1 MENLF
6 VRGLGILLIRETA
19 LKIVAFI
26 GNIILAR
33 LLSPEYFGLFVI
45 LSFVISF
52 FALFTDIGLSSAII
66 QQKDKI
72 SRQKVTTIFL
82 TRQLLSILIVIL
94 LWIVAPY
101 IKFFYH
107 QIDSN
112 AIFALRIFSLSILIG
127 PFSDIGISLLEREF
141 KYNLISLIDAVGV
154 VAYQVTAIICAL
166 MGFYLWSFIIAIFV
180 KEILEGLLV
189 VILKP
194 WKPTLTNSLKSIK
207 TMLSFGL
214 YLQMGGLLTFLHDS
228 VNPLIAGILN
238 GSSAVGLLDWASSL
252 ALIPKN
258 LTDNY
263 GRVAFAGF
271 SRIQDDDVLIK
282 ETIETSISLLSLII
296 FLFGAIMVGFGN
308 EIIHYLY
315 PPVWYAGIPALFWY
329 VLGTFFFSFIS
340 PLGQLA
346 LAKGASKLIFYASI
360 LFLLVEWFSAII
372 LSKMIGFSGISIAFF
387 IAQLTTAILYLIIFK
402 TFDIKIELRKL
413 LLPKLLILIVI
424 YIFILLLNLIIPH
437 NIYLLIFKI
446 SAVLGAYVAMVYF
459 FARKDFSKFT
469 YFIFKSI
476 RFNS

>member
-263 GRVAFAGF
+263 GRVAFA
-271 SRIQDDDVLIK
+271 
-282 ETIETSISLLSLII
+282 
-296 FLFGAIMVGFGN
+296 
-308 EIIHYLY
+308 
-315 PPVWYAGIPALFWY
+315 
-329 VLGTFFFSFIS
+329 
-340 PLGQLA
+340 
-346 LAKGASKLIFYASI
+346 
-360 LFLLVEWFSAII
+360 
-372 LSKMIGFSGISIAFF
+372 
-387 IAQLTTAILYLIIFK
+387 
-402 TFDIKIELRKL
+402 
-413 LLPKLLILIVI
+413 
-424 YIFILLLNLIIPH
+424 
-437 NIYLLIFKI
+437 
-446 SAVLGAYVAMVYF
+446 
-459 FARKDFSKFT
+459 
-469 YFIFKSI
+469 
-476 RFNS
+476 